1 MDTLAICRQ
10 ERKKREPIPVNDAVR
25 AYRQGE
31 CSIESVRIITSA
43 AAGPLAYSVGWR
55 NNLFENREQAI
66 RAERLGH
73 RGPCTAH
80 APELPDNKIWSIL

>member
-25 AYRQGE
+25 AYRQGK

-43 AAGPLAYSVGWR
+43 AAGPLAYSVGSWM
-55 NNLFENREQAI
+55 EEQSVREQRTSHPSGKA
-66 RAERLGH
+66 G
-73 RGPCTAH
+73 
-80 APELPDNKIWSIL
+80 APWAVHGARTRVTRQ